1 MFWFVWIVNVDPLDL
16 SLGSPVEHLVG
27 LGHDG
32 RGGCEGGVSSILLS
46 TTRLG
51 IQLRLGGLPSW
62 VLLDRLHGN
71 VLLVAP
77 CKLVGGLDLDSEGPR
92 VDGEFGVGVQRHLC
106 GLHSWV
112 LLVSLL
118 VNVVLDGLIVGANLG
133 DFVHDFKLG
142 FFLLRS
148 HFLECITK

>member
-1 MFWFVWIVNVDPLDL
+1 MRKTNKM
-16 SLGSPVEHLVG
+16 SHKK
-27 LGHDG
+27 
-32 RGGCEGGVSSILLS
+32 
-46 TTRLG
+46 
-51 IQLRLGGLPSW
+51 
-62 VLLDRLHGN
+62 
-71 VLLVAP
+71 P
-77 CKLVGGLDLDSEGPR
+77 CKLVGGLDLKSEGPR
-92 VDGEFGVGVQRHLC
+92 VDGELGLGVQRRLC
-106 GLHSWV
+106 SLHSWV